1 MHPQTDIP
9 NHPVSLYDLTFE
21 QLKGR
26 LAARGLKPVH
36 AESLWKILYAKLET
50 CPESVPDLSPPL
62 NRWLKEHRAAF
73 VGGHGA
79 CVVERVDSSD
89 GNTRKLLLKLMDGQI
104 IETVLMGYPGR
115 FTACLSSQ
123 AGCAMGCVFC
133 ATGQMGFARNL
144 SPGEILAQIIEC
156 QRVLRAEGNAL
167 RNLVVMGMGE
177 PFQNYEAVMQALAS
191 ATRSPGLCLGP
202 AHISV
207 STVGIVPG
215 IIRFADEG
223 QPYSLGVSLHAS
235 SDEER
240 SALLPINQR
249 WPLSELINACKYYS
263 RRSGRRVFFGWTLI
277 HGRNDSLESADRLT
291 ELLGGVDAHV
301 NLIRLN
307 TTARFDGVASANAA
321 AEAFKARVQAAGLPC
336 TLRQFRGI
344 DVAAGCGQLRAD
356 RNARLQ
362 VKRNPT
368 GPAYFTDSNST
379 SKMSASSGPMLEPD
393 PFEPYARSEGM

>member
-1 MHPQTDIP
+1 VQFSNDIP
-9 NHPVSLYDLTFE
+9 NRPVSFYDLTFE
-21 QLKGR
+21 HLKGW
-26 LAARGLKPVH
+26 LAVKGLKPIH
-36 AESLWKILYAKLET
+36 AESLWKVLYARLET
-50 CPESVPDLSPPL
+50 RPGSVPDLSPPL
-62 NRWLKEHRAAF
+62 DRWLKEHRDSF
-73 VGGHGA
+73 IEGHGA
-79 CVVERVDSSD
+79 SVAERVDSSD
-89 GNTRKLLLKLMDGQI
+89 GNTRKMLLKLVDGQI

-156 QRVLRAEGNAL
+156 QRLLRAEGNAL

-177 PFQNYEAVMQALAS
+177 PFQNYDAVMQALRS

-207 STVGIVPG
+207 STVGVVPG

-240 SALLPINQR
+240 SPLLPVNQR
-249 WPLSELINACKYYS
+249 WPLAELIDACKYYV

-277 HGRNDSLESADRLT
+277 HGRNDSVESADRLVG
-291 ELLGGVDAHV
+291 LLGGVDAHV

-307 TTARFDGVASANAA
+307 TTAGFDGVGAAKAA
-321 AEAFKARVQAAGLPC
+321 AEAFKARVQAGGVPC

-344 DVAAGCGQLRAD
+344 DVAAGCGQLRS
-356 RNARLQ
+356 N
-362 VKRNPT
+362 RNPRRPAERNT
-368 GPAYFTDSNST
+368 SGPAHFTESSST
-379 SKMSASSGPMLEPD
+379 SKMSASSGPMLEPE
-393 PFEPYARSEGM
+393 PFDPYARSEGM